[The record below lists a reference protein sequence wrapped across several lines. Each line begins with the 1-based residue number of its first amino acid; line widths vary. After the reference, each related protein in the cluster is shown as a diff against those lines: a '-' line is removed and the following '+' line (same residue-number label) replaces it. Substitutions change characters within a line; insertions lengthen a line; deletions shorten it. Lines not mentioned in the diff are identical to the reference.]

1 MKTGELQERRRE
13 GLALQPRAVLVD
25 REWEIPHEVQASGV
39 PAVSAAQQLSERG
52 CGGVQSPPPAVPA
65 ASTASPWPR
74 VTGD

>member
-1 MKTGELQERRRE
+1 M
-13 GLALQPRAVLVD
+13 D

-65 ASTASPWPR
+65 ASTASPQPR